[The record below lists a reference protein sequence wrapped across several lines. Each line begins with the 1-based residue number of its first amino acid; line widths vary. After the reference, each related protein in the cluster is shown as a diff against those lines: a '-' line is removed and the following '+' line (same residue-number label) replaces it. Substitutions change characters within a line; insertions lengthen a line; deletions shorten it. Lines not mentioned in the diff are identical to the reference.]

1 MADLSKQVMLNIDA
15 GPDADPEDVA
25 ELTHRLRNELLE
37 LDVDGV
43 EPVHGGT
50 APAGAK
56 GDPITLSALIVTLA
70 PVVLPSLITMVQ
82 SWLNRHDR
90 TSLTL
95 ERNGEKVTL
104 TGNPSKQQQQVIES
118 WMSRQSAATA

>member
-1 MADLSKQVMLNIDA
+1 MVDLSNQIMLNIDA
-15 GPDADPEDVA
+15 GPDTDPEDVS

-43 EPVHGGT
+43 EPVRGGA

-56 GDPITLSALIVTLA
+56 GDPLTLSALLVTLA
-70 PVVLPSLITMVQ
+70 PVVLPALITTVQ

-95 ERNGEKVTL
+95 ERNGEKVVL
-104 TGNPSKQQQQVIES
+104 TGNPSKQQQQIIDA
-118 WMSRQSAATA
+118 WMSRQKAATA

>member
-1 MADLSKQVMLNIDA
+1 MADLSKQIMLNVDA

-43 EPVHGGT
+43 NPVRGGP

-56 GDPITLSALIVTLA
+56 GDPITLSALLVTLA
-70 PVVLPSLITMVQ
+70 PVVLPALITTVQ

-95 ERNGEKVTL
+95 ERNGEKVVL
-104 TGNPSKQQQQVIES
+104 TGNPSKQQQQIIDA
-118 WMSRQSAATA
+118 WMSRQKGATA